1 MEHPSRWAAGHPTL
15 GFLGDGAGPC
25 WAGRREMTSWMRP
38 ERPDAGDAHGTG
50 ESRGRRVSFMAAALK
65 FLAGE
70 GY

>member
-1 MEHPSRWAAGHPTL
+1 
-15 GFLGDGAGPC
+15 
-25 WAGRREMTSWMRP
+25 MTSWMRP
-38 ERPDAGDAHGTG
+38 ERPDAGDVHGTG